1 MNIKSVCGLPIVVL
15 LASGCTINNPP
26 PQPPSSDPPPPAA
39 AAHAPGLAAPAP
51 APAAAPATAAAPAP
65 APAATAP
72 APAASAPAQPAY
84 QETPPPAAAPQVIK
98 FNVADGYPKGLKSG
112 AFEAFW
118 VWHDTNGKRWHLRST
133 THSVM
138 HRFHGGVVPESGQVT
153 ALKPT
158 RLEFGDRVKTT
169 TKGIAFDFH
178 TDGGEDGF
186 DFETNGQ
193 CVRFYLNID
202 SKTNPNLINV
212 GKDDVHPPSSNF
224 KLCP

>member
-1 MNIKSVCGLPIVVL
+1 MNFESVCGLPIVVL

-26 PQPPSSDPPPPAA
+26 PQPPSSAPPPPAA
-39 AAHAPGLAAPAP
+39 VAPAP
-51 APAAAPATAAAPAP
+51 AIAHAPPAAAPAPVAA
-65 APAATAP
+65 
-72 APAASAPAQPAY
+72 APAQPAY
-84 QETPPPAAAPQVIK
+84 QETPPPAEAPQTIK
-98 FNVADGYPKGLKSG
+98 FSVADGHPKGLKSG

-138 HRFHGGVVPESGQVT
+138 HRFHGGIVPDSGQITSV
-153 ALKPT
+153 KST
-158 RLEFGDRVKTT
+158 RLEFGDRVKSSS
-169 TKGIAFDFH
+169 KGIAFDFY

-193 CVRFYLNID
+193 CVRFYLHID
-202 SKTNPNLINV
+202 GKTNPALINV